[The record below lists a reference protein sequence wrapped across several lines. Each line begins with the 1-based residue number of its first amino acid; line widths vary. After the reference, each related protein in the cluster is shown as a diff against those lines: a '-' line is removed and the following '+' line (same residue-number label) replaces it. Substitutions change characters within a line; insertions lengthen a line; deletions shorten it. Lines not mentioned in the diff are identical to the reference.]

1 MPNDEIG
8 DLLTEIVKLQR
19 KVSGLTHVAQHLF
32 VLASSN
38 QRLTCDAFG
47 VLPPVVRNREKRPPT
62 KPMDLVWAHVGS
74 LSPRGAGATEPKRL
88 TIQRA

>member
-19 KVSGLTHVAQHLF
+19 KVSGLAHVAQHLF

-38 QRLTCDAFG
+38 QRFTEEQETAFKEI
-47 VLPPVVRNREKRPPT
+47 LSYWNRYREMRVK
-62 KPMDLVWAHVGS
+62 LF
-74 LSPRGAGATEPKRL
+74 
-88 TIQRA
+88 

>member
-74 LSPRGAGATEPKRL
+74 LSPRGAGATDK
-88 TIQRA
+88 

>member
-38 QRLTCDAFG
+38 QRFTEEQETAFKEIPKLLSSFDV
-47 VLPPVVRNREKRPPT
+47 VL
-62 KPMDLVWAHVGS
+62 GS
-74 LSPRGAGATEPKRL
+74 AAWRDIALQKKYPCSYV
-88 TIQRA
+88 